1 MVPIR
6 TQCRTQA
13 LFLDQ
18 STISLSGSISFILY
32 FLYGCTLQRT
42 ESDFC
47 ENGGGCLEVNDFY
60 PIFHFMNNPP
70 RPLASGRVDAWLC
83 ASVPPQPLPVPPTNS
98 HQGEGNPPLPLAFPS
113 LLAPARPAV
122 GASELLY
129 LSRGPSLDTQIEF
142 KTRPRRFKT
151 F

>member
-18 STISLSGSISFILY
+18 STISLSGATSIILY

-70 RPLASGRVDAWLC
+70 RPLASGRVDVWLC
-83 ASVPPQPLPVPPTNS
+83 ASVPPQPLPVPPIYD
-98 HQGEGNPPLPLAFPS
+98 HQGEGNPPLPLPAGPGS
-113 LLAPARPAV
+113 ARCWRLAARGSPPRTLLNLPNP
-122 GASELLY
+122 LKIND
-129 LSRGPSLDTQIEF
+129 SRSGDS
-142 KTRPRRFKT
+142 
-151 F
+151 